1 MTNSDTKYFE
11 LKDSGDFI
19 RIDLLKLSHPDAELD
34 WDNNWIKSN
43 VTVKAGAFTGQFDAE
58 LMTTDFEKFKQELS
72 RLYDKLDGT
81 ALFDTLEGQV
91 VIKIKGDG
99 IGHFEADCSVMDFAG
114 TGNKLEFEINFDQ
127 TIITK
132 MVNQLEGITNAFPI
146 SGDLKIKNG

>member
-1 MTNSDTKYFE
+1 MTDSDTKYFE

-19 RIDLLKLSHPDAELD
+19 RIDLLKLTYPDAKLD

-43 VTVKAGAFTGQFDAE
+43 VRVKAGAFTGQFDIE

-99 IGHFEADCSVMDFAG
+99 IGHFEADCSVMDYAG
-114 TGNKLEFEINFDQ
+114 TGNKLEFELNFDQ
-127 TIITK
+127 TIIPEL
-132 MVNQLEGITNAFPI
+132 VRQLDTICKHYPI
-146 SGDLKIKNG
+146 SGDLKIKNE